1 MIELRKGALPF
12 MAGSL
17 IALLLAVLV
26 GTLLGPVRIPPPS
39 ILRILLSLLP
49 GAGGLF
55 DGPEG
60 WRTIIVQIRLPMV
73 IMGIAVG
80 IALSSS
86 GSALQG
92 LFRND
97 LVDPFIIG
105 ISAGGALG
113 WVIGNIVTD
122 GWAYASA
129 TAFKVVFSFLLSLGS
144 VVLAYMIAR
153 RGSKLPISNLL
164 LAGIAVSALFTSIAQ
179 VAIYLFVDNPAE
191 MIFSLMGGLG
201 NTRWHEVAIVL
212 PISVLGAA
220 ALSVLGRDI
229 NAFAAGEGV
238 AAHLGVEVERS
249 KFMIIAISA
258 LITAVTIPFCGVIG
272 FVGLMIP
279 HIARRFVGPD
289 QRILIP
295 SSALLGGGFLVLC
308 DILSRSIS
316 VAVIPLGMITGLI
329 GGGFFLYLLASR
341 RGVR

>member
-12 MAGSL
+12 IAASL
-17 IALLLAVLV
+17 LTLILAVLA
-26 GTLLGPVRIPPPS
+26 GTLVGPVRIPPHS
-39 ILRILLSLLP
+39 ILKILLSLLP
-49 GAGGLF
+49 GAGGLY
-55 DGPEG
+55 DGSEG
-60 WRTIIVQIRLPMV
+60 WRTIILQIRLPMV
-73 IMGIAVG
+73 IMGVAVG

-105 ISAGGALG
+105 ISSGGALG
-113 WVIGNIVTD
+113 WVLGSIATQGL
-122 GWAYASA
+122 GYAQA
-129 TAFKVVFSFLLSLGS
+129 IAFRVISSFLLSMGS

-153 RGSKLPISNLL
+153 RGSELPISNLL

-179 VAIYLFVDNPAE
+179 VAIYLFIDNPAE

-212 PISVLGAA
+212 PIAVIGSSLLCVF
-220 ALSVLGRDI
+220 GRDI
-229 NAFAAGEGV
+229 NAFAAGERV

-249 KFMIIAISA
+249 KFLIIGISA

-272 FVGLMIP
+272 FVGLIVP

-295 SSALLGGGFLVLC
+295 ASALLGGGFLVVC
-308 DILSRSIS
+308 DLFSRSIS

-329 GGGFFLYLLASR
+329 GGGFFLYLLATR